1 LRSGTKPEPTPSEI
15 SSTAPAL
22 TKDTAAERRQ
32 AKDKLPW
39 AGTDKGKQEIA
50 NFFAQVEQTLEFTEF
65 TPREMIEQG
74 DTVVVLGTLAG
85 RAKSRHGSCHA
96 ENQVDYLILAHRGHS
111 TKK

>member
-1 LRSGTKPEPTPSEI
+1 MTSSSSYGQPKASGI
-15 SSTAPAL
+15 WV
-22 TKDTAAERRQ
+22 RCY
-32 AKDKLPW
+32 LPR
-39 AGTDKGKQEIA
+39 AGTYEGKQEIA
-50 NFFAQVEQTLEFTEF
+50 NVFAQVEQTLEFTEF

-96 ENQVDYLILAHRGHS
+96 ENQVDCLILAHRGHS